1 MVTATHRKKLIPF
14 LALLLALAGMTL
26 SAVGEASSH
35 GVAELSAFVSEG
47 HDNQSHS
54 HDDFDE
60 KSDSHPHHDAGNHSH
75 ESADRLT
82 TRLIPGYSISLRLPI
97 PCAGDSPRSFR
108 NRLERPPKTSLI
120 V

>member
-1 MVTATHRKKLIPF
+1 MITAIHQQNLIPL

-26 SAVGEASSH
+26 SVVGEASSH
-35 GVAELSAFVSEG
+35 GVAELSTFVSEG
-47 HDNQSHS
+47 HDNHSHN

-82 TRLIPGYSISLRLPI
+82 SRFITGYSISLRLLMPSSEI
-97 PCAGDSPRSFR
+97 LPAAFVTGSNARQKP
-108 NRLERPPKTSLI
+108 L
-120 V
+120 

>member
-1 MVTATHRKKLIPF
+1 MIAAIHRQNLIPL
-14 LALLLALAGMTL
+14 LALLLALAGMTF
-26 SAVGEASSH
+26 SVIGETSSH
-35 GVAELSAFVSEG
+35 GIAELSAFVSEG
-47 HDNQSHS
+47 HDNHSHS

-60 KSDSHPHHDAGNHSH
+60 KSDSHLHHDAGNHSH

-97 PCAGDSPRSFR
+97 PYTGDSPRSFR
-108 NRLERPPKTSLI
+108 YRLERPPKSSLI

>member
-1 MVTATHRKKLIPF
+1 MVTATHRKKLIPL
-14 LALLLALAGMTL
+14 LALLLALAGMSL

-35 GVAELSAFVSEG
+35 GIAELSAFVSEG
-47 HDNQSHS
+47 HDNHS
-54 HDDFDE
+54 
-60 KSDSHPHHDAGNHSH
+60 HSH

-97 PCAGDSPRSFR
+97 PYAGDSPRSFR
-108 NRLERPPKTSLI
+108 YRLERPPKTSLT

>member
-1 MVTATHRKKLIPF
+1 MVAATHRRKLIPL
-14 LALLLALAGMTL
+14 LALLLALTGMTF
-26 SAVGEASSH
+26 SVVGEASSH
-35 GVAELSAFVSEG
+35 GVAELSAFASES
-47 HDNQSHS
+47 HDNHSHS

-60 KSDSHPHHDAGNHSH
+60 KSDSHLHHDAGNHSH

-97 PCAGDSPRSFR
+97 PYAGDSPRSFR
-108 NRLERPPKTSLI
+108 YRLERPPKTSLI